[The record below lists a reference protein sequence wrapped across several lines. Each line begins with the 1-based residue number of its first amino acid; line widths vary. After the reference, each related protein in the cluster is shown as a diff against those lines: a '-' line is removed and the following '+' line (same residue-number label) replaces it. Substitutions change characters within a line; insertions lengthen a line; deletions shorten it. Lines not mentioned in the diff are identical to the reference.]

1 MKNKKYL
8 IPDEIALLYTKARAA
23 KTIRNLAVKV
33 PFGYKKAMIAAVQAI
48 QFTQEFVNEIYKL
61 YPELN
66 NENLSYSPNDK
77 EVMLKGE

>member
-1 MKNKKYL
+1 MDNKEYL
-8 IPDEIALLYTKARAA
+8 IPDEIALLHTKARAA

-66 NENLSYSPNDK
+66 NKRLSYSPNDK
-77 EVMLKGE
+77 AVMIEGD